1 MRSVNMDEV
10 GEGDCFQGSTA
21 GESQHGIVGIRIIY
35 LIRNVLLHG
44 VADDTGVADGAI
56 LLAPS

>member
-1 MRSVNMDEV
+1 MTVSKEV
-10 GEGDCFQGSTA
+10 QPLS
-21 GESQHGIVGIRIIY
+21 ESQHGIVGIRIIY